1 MENKILTTLEVLLK
15 DVANVTRRPE
25 KTGSVD
31 GDSEKRL
38 AFDIKW
44 FIDWEVQ
51 NHKNEKGSTLDNMD
65 YWMPKIRENFPKC
78 ESYFH
83 NSNDATIWINKDQT
97 ISEGERIL
105 QWCEKY
111 WNLRE
116 VCSEDII
123 VLGETFNYENFKNAL
138 INAIDGSIEGKIN
151 PKPNPETELTQTNN

>member
-1 MENKILTTLEVLLK
+1 MESKILTTLEVLLK

-25 KTGSVD
+25 QIGSVG
-31 GDSEKRL
+31 GDSLSRL

-83 NSNDATIWINKDQT
+83 DSNDATIWISKDQT
-97 ISEGERIL
+97 ISEGEGIL
-105 QWCEKY
+105 MWCEKY
-111 WNLRE
+111 WGLDK
-116 VCSEDII
+116 VCNKDVV
-123 VLGETFNYENFKNAL
+123 VLGETFDYLKFKHAL
-138 INAIDGSIEGKIN
+138 INAIDGAIEEKLN
-151 PKPNPETELTQTNN
+151 PTVTPTTDSMSN